1 MNSLSNFHFLRPA
14 WLILIPVIVWVWW
27 LLRKRMDPL
36 SGWRSLMDPSLL
48 AAMTVGSADHSRRR
62 GIILLV
68 GWVIAAISLA
78 GPAWWP
84 EPSPFSDDPVP
95 VMVVLKA
102 GDTMQQTDLSP
113 NRMERARLK
122 AVDFAK
128 TRGHEPVG
136 LIAYA
141 ASAHLVLPP
150 TRDTSVVGDMA
161 VEISPDIMP
170 QQGDD
175 LASALKLADVILRDA
190 GGSIVLILDDVANPS
205 DAALRDFAASNRI
218 PIQLLAVAREDTPE
232 LDNIREAASLL
243 SASVVVM
250 TPDSDDVLDIAKSAS
265 GSPRAINAAA
275 EGVRWAEAGWWLVPV
290 LAAMSLVGFRR
301 ETQANSEEP
310 AS

>member
-1 MNSLSNFHFLRPA
+1 
-14 WLILIPVIVWVWW
+14 
-27 LLRKRMDPL
+27 
-36 SGWRSLMDPSLL
+36 
-48 AAMTVGSADHSRRR
+48 
-62 GIILLV
+62 
-68 GWVIAAISLA
+68 
-78 GPAWWP
+78 
-84 EPSPFSDDPVP
+84 
-95 VMVVLKA
+95 
-102 GDTMQQTDLSP
+102 
-113 NRMERARLK
+113 
-122 AVDFAK
+122 
-128 TRGHEPVG
+128 
-136 LIAYA
+136 
-141 ASAHLVLPP
+141 
-150 TRDTSVVGDMA
+150 
-161 VEISPDIMP
+161 
-170 QQGDD
+170 
-175 LASALKLADVILRDA
+175 VILRDA